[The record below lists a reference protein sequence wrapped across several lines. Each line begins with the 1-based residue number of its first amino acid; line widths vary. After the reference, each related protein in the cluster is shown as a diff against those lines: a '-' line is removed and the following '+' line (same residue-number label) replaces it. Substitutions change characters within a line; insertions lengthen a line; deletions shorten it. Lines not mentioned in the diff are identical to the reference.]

1 LAVTPFA
8 LGVAV
13 SAVIA
18 GRLVS
23 RIGRWLTVSGLIAVA
38 VGLIATALVLRN
50 VGGDAAA
57 WATAG
62 PLLMAGLGG
71 GMVTSPN
78 ITLSLE
84 SVPVQMA
91 GAAGGALQ
99 TAQRIGAAIG
109 TAVLATI
116 FYRVLTGTGRDYAVA
131 VSDALLVAS
140 AIMLLALLIAVAE
153 LIRRRTRTA
162 PAPRP
167 EHHLQ
172 HA

>member
-1 LAVTPFA
+1 
-8 LGVAV
+8 
-13 SAVIA
+13 
-18 GRLVS
+18 
-23 RIGRWLTVSGLIAVA
+23 
-38 VGLIATALVLRN
+38 
-50 VGGDAAA
+50 
-57 WATAG
+57 
-62 PLLMAGLGG
+62 
-71 GMVTSPN
+71 
-78 ITLSLE
+78 
-84 SVPVQMA
+84 MA

-140 AIMLLALLIAVAE
+140 GIMLLALLIAIAE
-153 LIRRRTRTA
+153 LIRRRARPA

-167 EHHLQ
+167 EPQLQ